1 MKRLCDGL
9 LGDGLLAFGLGLMFL
24 FWAGSVQAQ
33 ASEEAVPEGPHVAEI
48 TIDGPIGPAT
58 KDYLLRSIEEANENG
73 AHAVLLRM
81 DTPGGLDA
89 ATRDIIKGLLASP
102 LPVITYVHPA
112 GARAASAGTYILYG
126 SHVAA
131 MTPSTSLGAAT
142 PVQMGGLPTPGGE
155 PQKPTGENGG
165 SGAEGEDAEQSQGG
179 DSGEGAPQPGS
190 TMERKVIN
198 DAVAFIRGLAE
209 RYGRNADWAEK
220 AVREAVSLTATDA
233 LEQNVI
239 DVVAEN
245 REDLLAQLDGRE
257 VELESGTVTLATADL
272 PIRSYAPDWRN
283 ELLSIVTN
291 PQVASILL
299 LIGVYGLI
307 LEGYNPGAMVP
318 GVVGVICLLLGLYAL
333 QVLPVN
339 YAGLA
344 LIFLGGCLI
353 LAEAFIPSFGVL
365 GIGGVVALVFGSI
378 MLVDTD
384 VPGMEVSY
392 EIVGAVAAVGSLV
405 VLGIVTM
412 VGRSLRMPRQD
423 AARAMVGR
431 EAEIAQASGH
441 SGKVRIDGEFWDV
454 TSEQTLTPGDQVQV
468 VDQNGLHLKVR
479 GKS

>member
-1 MKRLCDGL
+1 MRR
-9 LGDGLLAFGLGLMFL
+9 LGDGLLVVGLGLL
-24 FWAGSVQAQ
+24 LLVWAGLLQAQ
-33 ASEEAVPEGPHVAEI
+33 ASEEAVPQGPHVAEL

-58 KDYLLRSIEEANENG
+58 KDYLLRSIEEAEENG
-73 AHAVLLRM
+73 AHAVLIRM

-142 PVQMGGLPTPGGE
+142 PVQMGGLPSPGGE
-155 PQKPTGENGG
+155 PQQPGRE
-165 SGAEGEDAEQSQGG
+165 
-179 DSGEGAPQPGS
+179 EGASETGGEEAAAGSDENQDSETTPQPGS
-190 TMERKVIN
+190 AMERKVIN

-239 DVVAEN
+239 DVVADN

-257 VELESGTVTLATADL
+257 VELERGPVTLATADL

-283 ELLSIVTN
+283 ELLSIITN

-344 LIFLGGCLI
+344 LIVLGGCLI

-392 EIVGAVAAVGSLV
+392 EIVGAVAAVGSLA

-412 VGRSLRMPRQD
+412 VGRSLRMPRRD
-423 AARAMVGR
+423 AAHAMVGR
-431 EAEIAQASGH
+431 EAELAQVSGH
-441 SGKVRIDGEFWDV
+441 SGKVRIDGEFWNV
-454 TSEQTLTPGDQVQV
+454 TSEQPLTLGDQVEV
-468 VDQNGLHLKVR
+468 VDQDGLHLKVR
-479 GKS
+479 PKS